1 MAGQIAHEINNPLTI
16 ILGNSQIMKK
26 SIKGE
31 VSEENEMLLKSIQKI
46 EFMVERITKLI
57 KMMRTLSK
65 QNNILPQSKSKV
77 LDLLSSVI
85 STLNDKFNAYEIEI
99 TTNTNNLERTEIL
112 CYPTEIS
119 QVILNI
125 LLNSIK

>member
-1 MAGQIAHEINNPLTI
+1 M
-16 ILGNSQIMKK
+16 
-26 SIKGE
+26 
-31 VSEENEMLLKSIQKI
+31 SEENEMLLKSIQKI

-125 LLNSIK
+125 LLNSIDALILST